1 MKSGWEVGP
10 YLNQAS
16 DIRDKLE
23 QDARAERER
32 LQNREIIRDITT
44 SIELD
49 ATSLVGLDDSFTSF
63 KSILPE
69 LSCIALSWDL
79 EKWIDP
85 LQSIF
90 SICTKNRVQHGIGQ
104 MDLSISAK
112 HLFRE
117 NPTTSTA
124 MTIGLNSVTGSVIYP
139 LYLMTTYQRSLNNWT
154 FMDLSWIIHSGA
166 VKSHHSQNIRQ
177 SNIIQRAL
185 SIMTWQIGMSRI
197 VSTRSIGNVRWSIG
211 LMPSLALSYKT
222 VLFNSKEFPI
232 MADYDSFLQYG
243 LEISRT
249 RLLDGSVKFNLSLPV
264 NEKVPRISLKG
275 KIGASFVNGII
286 ARISMH
292 RYITEWTT
300 AVMSFSISTLQG
312 IYFKVGVKRDN
323 IKLVVPILLARDNIM
338 TWRTISLTSLITS
351 AIGYFIEKYILDPL
365 QKYEELEQIKELKL
379 MKSDVLFQKKK
390 DALDVIDMMRDMA
403 SAKMESERSIH
414 GLVIIQAL
422 YGYLESQNESDIHD
436 VVVPLQLLVFNSQ
449 LHLPPRSKMYQ
460 LGFYDPCFGTLKPR
474 KLSVT
479 YFFRDKLH
487 SLVIDDMEP
496 LSIPRKEH
504 ATI

>member
-10 YLNQAS
+10 YLSQAR
-16 DIRDKLE
+16 DIRDKLD

-32 LQNREIIRDITT
+32 LQNKEIIRDITT

-49 ATSLVGLDDSFTSF
+49 ATSLVGLDDSFTSS
-63 KSILPE
+63 KNILPE

-90 SICTKNRVQHGIGQ
+90 SVSTKNRVQHGIGQ
-104 MDLSISAK
+104 MDLAISAK
-112 HLFRE
+112 HLSQQ

-124 MTIGLNSVTGSVIYP
+124 MTIGLNSVIGSVIYP
-139 LYLMTTYQRSLNNWT
+139 SYLMTTYQRSLNNWT
-154 FMDLSWIIHSGA
+154 FMDISWIIHSGA
-166 VKSHHSQNIRQ
+166 SNHHSHSIRQ
-177 SNIIQRAL
+177 SNIIQKTF
-185 SIMTWQIGMSRI
+185 SKMTWQIGMSRI
-197 VSTRSIGNVRWSIG
+197 MSTRSIGNVRWSIG
-211 LMPSLALSYKT
+211 LMPSLVLAYKT
-222 VLFNSKEFPI
+222 VLFNSNEFPI
-232 MADYDSFLQYG
+232 MTNYNSFLQYR

-249 RLLDGSVKFNLSLPV
+249 RLLDGSIKFNLSLPV
-264 NEKVPRISLKG
+264 DEQFATTSLKG

-286 ARISMH
+286 ARISIH

-300 AVMSFSISTLQG
+300 AIMSFSISTLQG
-312 IYFKVGVKRDN
+312 IYFKIGVKRDN

-338 TWRTISLTSLITS
+338 TWRTISLTSLITGT
-351 AIGYFIEKYILDPL
+351 IGYFIEKYILYPL
-365 QKYEELEQIKELKL
+365 QEYEELENIKELER
-379 MKSDVLFQKKK
+379 MKGDILFQKKK
-390 DALDVIDMMRDMA
+390 DALDVIDMMRDIA
-403 SAKMESERSIH
+403 AAKMESERAIH

-422 YGYLESQNESDIHD
+422 YGHLECQDESAIHD

-449 LHLPPRSKMYQ
+449 LHLPSRSKMYQ

-474 KLSVT
+474 KLSIT
-479 YFFRDKLH
+479 YFFREKLH
-487 SLVIDDMEP
+487 SVVIDDTEP